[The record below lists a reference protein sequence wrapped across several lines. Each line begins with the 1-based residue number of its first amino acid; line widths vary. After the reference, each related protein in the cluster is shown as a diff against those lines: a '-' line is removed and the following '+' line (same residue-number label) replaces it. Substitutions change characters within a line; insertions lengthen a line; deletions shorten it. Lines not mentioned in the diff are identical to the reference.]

1 MTNEEKRWEWEVVE
15 EGVSGGQI
23 TVEITPESVE
33 SYADA
38 VRNTNSRYYGA
49 NNGDIA
55 MPTNIFSD
63 AKLRRH
69 SVAEAAGFTALEKC
83 INNPRQT
90 PFAKCTARWF
100 EAIKVGDI
108 IISEPNALIGFAG
121 ARVIKQTI
129 GEDLPEGFQRSEFLL
144 KKGFIDHIVSRN
156 EMKDTISNLIEFLIE
171 K

>member
-83 INNPRQT
+83 INNGDELLDG
-90 PFAKCTARWF
+90 KSITAWHR
-100 EAIKVGDI
+100 ASK
-108 IISEPNALIGFAG
+108 
-121 ARVIKQTI
+121 
-129 GEDLPEGFQRSEFLL
+129 FLN
-144 KKGFIDHIVSRN
+144 F
-156 EMKDTISNLIEFLIE
+156 
-171 K
+171 

>member
-90 PFAKCTARWF
+90 
-100 EAIKVGDI
+100 IKSFFILFFSLILYYSVELSLI
-108 IISEPNALIGFAG
+108 AL
-121 ARVIKQTI
+121 
-129 GEDLPEGFQRSEFLL
+129 
-144 KKGFIDHIVSRN
+144 
-156 EMKDTISNLIEFLIE
+156 
-171 K
+171 

>member
-38 VRNTNSRYYGA
+38 VRNRNSRYYGA

-100 EAIKVGDI
+100 EAIKVGDKI
-108 IISEPNALIGFAG
+108 TSFASVLEKYDKRG
-121 ARVIKQTI
+121 NQFVTFRVHITNQNDTKVA
-129 GEDLPEGFQRSEFLL
+129 EFDYTCIFKYAAGQKL
-144 KKGFIDHIVSRN
+144 S
-156 EMKDTISNLIEFLIE
+156 
-171 K
+171 